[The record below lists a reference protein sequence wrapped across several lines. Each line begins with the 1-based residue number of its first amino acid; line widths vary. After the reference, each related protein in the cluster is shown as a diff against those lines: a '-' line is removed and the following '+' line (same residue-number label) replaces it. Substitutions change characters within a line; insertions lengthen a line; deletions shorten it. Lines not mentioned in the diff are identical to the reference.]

1 MRPTQSR
8 MVDQETWDLMIED
21 VSEGGTADP
30 RDIAQLYLE
39 LLALSDE
46 SITDFAKAV
55 LEAAQK
61 PEQK

>member
-8 MVDQETWDLMIED
+8 LIDQETWDLMIED

-30 RDIAQLYLE
+30 QDIAHSYLE
-39 LLALSDE
+39 LLAHSDE

-61 PEQK
+61 PQK